1 MKIVQIIETADPG
14 GAESVLVALAQGM
27 RAGHESAGVTLL
39 EGWTSHTLREAGIPV
54 EVMPLKRAF
63 DLGWALRFARYL
75 REQRADVVHA
85 HEFAASCYATLGAKL
100 AGVPLVCTIHGKNYW
115 PERYYRRAAFRRV
128 IGSASA
134 FIAVSDDLRAFASR
148 VLGVDPARLR
158 VIHNGVDARK
168 YAHDHEMRVRMR
180 AHLGLADTTEAI
192 LAVGELSAV
201 KGHEVLVRA
210 AASLARAGRNLHVL
224 IAGEGG
230 ERERLRE
237 LAVQLGIGER
247 LHLLG
252 FRRDVPALLAAA
264 DVFAMPSFSEGMPLA
279 MIEAMAS
286 AVPIVASEVGG
297 IPSLVTHRSHGLLAR
312 AGDADAFAGA
322 MRTLLDDPIARRVY
336 TDAAHR
342 RFLNHFSLDS
352 MLENHRNL
360 YESACQSNPRR
371 PAKSRTGL
379 EQRPEAR

>member
-1 MKIVQIIETADPG
+1 M
-14 GAESVLVALAQGM
+14 
-27 RAGHESAGVTLL
+27 
-39 EGWTSHTLREAGIPV
+39 
-54 EVMPLKRAF
+54 
-63 DLGWALRFARYL
+63 
-75 REQRADVVHA
+75 
-85 HEFAASCYATLGAKL
+85 
-100 AGVPLVCTIHGKNYW
+100 
-115 PERYYRRAAFRRV
+115 
-128 IGSASA
+128 
-134 FIAVSDDLRAFASR
+134 
-148 VLGVDPARLR
+148 
-158 VIHNGVDARK
+158 
-168 YAHDHEMRVRMR
+168 
-180 AHLGLADTTEAI
+180 
-192 LAVGELSAV
+192 
-201 KGHEVLVRA
+201 
-210 AASLARAGRNLHVL
+210 
-224 IAGEGG
+224 
-230 ERERLRE
+230 
-237 LAVQLGIGER
+237 
-247 LHLLG
+247 
-252 FRRDVPALLAAA
+252 PALLAAA